1 MPLSSS
7 RLSLAIKTGML
18 ANPNSYAVDNPALTA
33 MCDEIAAAVVA
44 EIVANALVLPTL
56 LVAPPS
62 GGPVTGT
69 GIVT

>member
-1 MPLSSS
+1 MGLDAA

-33 MCDEIAAAVVA
+33 MCDEIAQAVIA
-44 EIVANALVLPTL
+44 EIVSFGVVLPLL
-56 LVAPPS
+56 LVAPPG

-69 GIVT
+69 GTIA